1 MTIPASL
8 EMPVFQD
15 NDQGHHLDDSHGW
28 RLSIRVVEFAM
39 KYGFKI
45 ENTSDRARFESCQ
58 TLDGAAFLSDVT
70 EQGGLCDQALEYLDS
85 ITDSG
90 LYWELDGG
98 LFLRQDELED
108 E

>member
-1 MTIPASL
+1 MLPVSL

-15 NDQGHHLDDSHGW
+15 NDAGHYLDDSHGW

-39 KYGFKI
+39 QHGFKI
-45 ENTSDRARFESCQ
+45 ENTADRVRFESCQ
-58 TLDGAAFLSDVT
+58 TLDGAAFLSDVI
-70 EQGGLCDQALEYLDS
+70 EQGGLSDQALEYLGT
-85 ITDSG
+85 ITDDG

-98 LFLRQDELED
+98 LFLRQDEFED